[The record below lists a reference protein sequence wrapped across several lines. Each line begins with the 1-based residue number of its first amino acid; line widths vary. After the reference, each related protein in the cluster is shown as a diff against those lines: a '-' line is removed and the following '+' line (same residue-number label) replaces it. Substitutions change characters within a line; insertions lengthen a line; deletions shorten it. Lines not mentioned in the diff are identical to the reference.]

1 MKAKKIFLILTAIIL
16 VVSVFSGCGSKKAVS
31 SDKSASSESAVSK
44 NSVENSKKIEQF
56 NKKVSGLVDTSKY
69 DHKDRKSTDGKS
81 YDSCSYSLLYKN
93 QVPYNF
99 DYSINFSNGSS
110 ITLPISFSE
119 MKKTDWTTETE
130 DNYQISNK
138 TKSGI
143 RYTNS
148 AGEEITLWAHN
159 PSDSDEEVNVN
170 LSDSSFYEAQLTVY
184 DYSGKKSDTAP
195 EFTVMN
201 GIHQDSTMED
211 VIKALG
217 APTYIMYYPES
228 SKVHLYY
235 NEYSEA
241 DYSNSISLNFIDD
254 GEHMESLSYK
264 YN

>member
-1 MKAKKIFLILTAIIL
+1 MKAKNIFLILTAIIL
-16 VVSVFSGCGSKKAVS
+16 VISVFSSCGSKKADS
-31 SDKSASSESAVSK
+31 SDKSASSESTSSK
-44 NSVENSKKIEQF
+44 NSVENSKEIEQF

-69 DHKDRKSTDGKS
+69 DHEDQKTTDGKG
-81 YDSCSYSLLYKN
+81 YFCCSYKLLYKN

-130 DNYQISNK
+130 DNYQINNK
-138 TKSGI
+138 VKSGI

-159 PSDSDEEVNVN
+159 LSDSDEKVNVN

-217 APTYIMYYPES
+217 APTCISYNPKS
-228 SKVHLYY
+228 SSVNLYY
-235 NEYSEA
+235 KEA
-241 DYSNSISLNFIDD
+241 DYGSISLNFIDD